1 MLIKKSTEATMN
13 ANIFTN
19 LAPTLMVKVY
29 VITKPQMTWF
39 HLHILVMLFHT
50 IVLAKYIPWKRNRLH
65 LRILVSRPT
74 LFLSPETTFT
84 NAISTTL
91 RKTSP
96 ISLLNL
102 HHHWRTFHIA
112 CCIFQIHQTLQC
124 WCFWWH
130 GEKLSHNKNS
140 KNETS
145 SQSYWVQSVIVN
157 IYQINHF

>member
-50 IVLAKYIPWKRNRLH
+50 VVLAKYIPWKRNRLH
-65 LRILVSRPT
+65 LCILVSRPT

-112 CCIFQIHQTLQC
+112 CCIFQSHQTLQC

-130 GEKLSHNKNS
+130 GKKPSHKKYIINVKD
-140 KNETS
+140 
-145 SQSYWVQSVIVN
+145 SQASWGGSEIGHPLQRK
-157 IYQINHF
+157 HL